1 MGGIFCL
8 PTSEDTPA
16 ATAAHDRP
24 GAEGASYLF
33 AQDSLG
39 GERRADTADDDSLTG
54 TALFRSPPAAQGS
67 GRRTGNV
74 TGHPTVDDARSDAD
88 DASGDAL
95 VDAAGGDDTET
106 VTITITGTADA
117 AVIGKFSEWMSFHG
131 ADIRDLRAG
140 AQRLE
145 VIFRRLTADG
155 AQ

>member
-16 ATAAHDRP
+16 AAAAHDRP
-24 GAEGASYLF
+24 GTEGASYLSSH
-33 AQDSLG
+33 DSLG

-95 VDAAGGDDTET
+95 VDAAGGA
-106 VTITITGTADA
+106 VDA
-117 AVIGKFSEWMSFHG
+117 PMVPS
-131 ADIRDLRAG
+131 
-140 AQRLE
+140 
-145 VIFRRLTADG
+145 
-155 AQ
+155 